1 MEDEMTDSW
10 AFYFGDC
17 FKRLTDNDPFD
28 WQERLFQKAINNE
41 MPDAC
46 DVPTGLGKTSVMA
59 IWLVALG
66 CMLKEKDRK
75 IPLRLV
81 YVVDR
86 RVIVDQ
92 ATDEAEKLLGK
103 LTEGLKDVSN
113 PLHTLA
119 QTFREASM
127 KGSESLIALSTLR
140 GQKADDREWCLDPSR
155 PAIIIGTVDMIGS
168 RLLFSGYGKVGI
180 NHRSLQAGLL
190 GQDTLVVI
198 DEAHLS
204 PVFVATLLDIKQA
217 VHQTAL
223 LRPFHVMSLSATLS
237 GPGNTLALDE
247 QKELQNEQ
255 ARLRLIAKKQI
266 EFLFFDQTAKT
277 KEGKKASPKEI
288 DEELAERLGKSRQ

>member
-1 MEDEMTDSW
+1 MVDFEK
-10 AFYFGDC
+10 C
-17 FKRLTDNDPFD
+17 FKQLTGNDPFD
-28 WQERLFQKAINNE
+28 WQDRLFREFVNGDFPN
-41 MPDAC
+41 AC
-46 DVPTGLGKTSVMA
+46 DIPTGLGKTSVMA
-59 IWLVALG
+59 IWLIALG
-66 CMLKEKDRK
+66 YLLRRTDRK

-92 ATDEAEKLLGK
+92 ATDEAENLLDKLIHAQ
-103 LTEGLKDVSN
+103 TDTSS
-113 PLHTLA
+113 PLHSLA
-119 QTFREASM
+119 RTFREASM
-127 KGSESLIALSTLR
+127 KGNESLIAISTLR
-140 GQKADDREWCLDPSR
+140 GLKADNREWCLDPSR

-204 PVFVATLLDIKQA
+204 PVFVSTLLDIKRA
-217 VHQTAL
+217 IHQTAL

-237 GPGNTLALDE
+237 VSGKTLAIDE

-255 ARLRLIAKKQI
+255 ARLRLNAKKQI
-266 EFLFFDQTAKT
+266 EFLPFNQTAKA

-288 DEELAERLGKSRQ
+288 DEEFAERLIDRAIQYEHEA